1 MRAALIVNPKAGRG
15 AGRRLGPQIERLLCA
30 GGLECTTYISGA
42 PGEVTAYAAKAC
54 HAGWDTIVVVGG
66 DGSVNEAVNG
76 IMEAGRPARLGVVP
90 VGTGNDFVEA
100 AGIPSD
106 WRAAC
111 ERVRAG
117 RVREVDVGVCNG
129 HYFANGIGAGF
140 DAEVARD
147 ARRIT
152 WLRGDAVYYAALLR
166 TLARGVRGPRVTI
179 EDDAGV
185 VVEAVTLVEVAN
197 GPWCGGAFHIAPGAS
212 IDDGLLDVVIARA
225 VSRAGVL
232 RFAPRVVAGTH
243 LGLPIVQHRRTRR
256 VAITC
261 DEGLCVHADGEIID
275 DDAYRLEI
283 ELLPRALGVLC

>member
-15 AGRRLGPQIERLLCA
+15 EGRRLGPEIERLLGA
-30 GGLECTTYISGA
+30 GGLECTTFMSGG
-42 PGEVTAYAAKAC
+42 PGEVAGYAAKAAR
-54 HAGWDTIVVVGG
+54 AGCDTVVVVGG

-76 IMEAGRPARLGVVP
+76 IMLARRPARLAVVP

-111 ERVRAG
+111 ARVLAG
-117 RVREVDVGVCNG
+117 SVRTIDVGVCNG

-147 ARRIT
+147 SRRVT

-179 EDDAGV
+179 EDDEGV
-185 VVEAVTLVEVAN
+185 LDEAITLVEVAN

-212 IDDGLLDVVIARA
+212 IDDGWLDVIVARA
-225 VSRAGVL
+225 VGRAGVL

-243 LGLPIVQHRRTRR
+243 LRLPIVQHRRTRR
-256 VAITC
+256 VTITC
-261 DEGLCVHADGEIID
+261 AEGLCVHADGEIID

-283 ELLPRALGVLC
+283 ELLPRALDVLC